1 LALSAAG
8 TLVSVIASLKAMPS
22 PGTHDPEA
30 LMFARASILGM
41 LAATS
46 LSLPS
51 DESPS
56 FHLAA
61 SGAVTL
67 AITSNEA
74 RYGLVPEQVNGQ
86 RIIAVS
92 LGATRGEASLTLF
105 TQGDEL
111 PKPGRYPVRSTWPD
125 QGESGRIFH
134 ACFIAGTPERPVG
147 GFHGETGW
155 VTITNVE
162 GKQISGEFELRA
174 RGMLAADADDENQWV
189 TVRGSFVADGD
200 STVARAQ
207 EMSLLR

>member
-8 TLVSVIASLKAMPS
+8 RLVSVIASLEAMP
-22 PGTHDPEA
+22 GQRTHDPEA

-46 LSLPS
+46 ISLRS
-51 DESPS
+51 DGDPS
-56 FHLAA
+56 FHLTS

-67 AITSNEA
+67 AVTSNEA
-74 RYGLVPEQVNGQ
+74 GYGLVPEQVNGA

-92 LGATRGEASLTLF
+92 LGATRGEASLTLY

-111 PKPGRYPVRSTWPD
+111 PEPGRYPVRSTWPD

-134 ACFIAGTPERPVG
+134 ACFVAGTPGRPVG

-155 VTITNVE
+155 VTITKVE
-162 GKQISGEFELRA
+162 GKRISGEFELRA
-174 RGMLAADADDENQWV
+174 RGMLAADVDDENQWV
-189 TVRGSFVADGD
+189 TVRGSFVAEGD
-200 STVARAQ
+200 STVAGIQ